1 MSLQTPA
8 FPRAPPAW
16 DPALARRSASL
27 ARAAVCGGD
36 RCEAHSKGSLWH
48 HDQHRFWVLRGW
60 QARSGG
66 QKGMRAGRASSARH
80 RLARPTPIRNGPQV
94 VPVPGMPTCILL
106 RTAERAVMLAVD
118 SIAHRVPCVCT
129 GGLEYQP
136 GEMVWAKVAP
146 RRSPMTIVQGHRRRC
161 LCSPRR
167 RRTSTG
173 SVAFAT
179 VATVAAVAATPQPAA
194 LSAVAVAA
202 MPLRPPQRTGT
213 IACDSVSLF

>member
-1 MSLQTPA
+1 MQ
-8 FPRAPPAW
+8 
-16 DPALARRSASL
+16 RSASL

-60 QARSGG
+60 QACSGG
-66 QKGMRAGRASSARH
+66 QKGMRACRASSARH

-146 RRSPMTIVQGHRRRC
+146 RRSPMTIVQGHRRRR

-167 RRTSTG
+167 RRSPVTSTG
-173 SVAFAT
+173 AVAFAT
-179 VATVAAVAATPQPAA
+179 VGRRRRRRRRHPPARR
-194 LSAVAVAA
+194 
-202 MPLRPPQRTGT
+202 PLRLCRCCHAPETTAAGT

>member
-1 MSLQTPA
+1 
-8 FPRAPPAW
+8 
-16 DPALARRSASL
+16 
-27 ARAAVCGGD
+27 
-36 RCEAHSKGSLWH
+36 
-48 HDQHRFWVLRGW
+48 
-60 QARSGG
+60 
-66 QKGMRAGRASSARH
+66 MRAGRASSARH

-179 VATVAAVAATPQPAA
+179 VATVAAVAANPPARRPA
-194 LSAVAVAA
+194 SPP
-202 MPLRPPQRTGT
+202 MPLPPCPSETTATYGDHRLRQCKT
-213 IACDSVSLF
+213 ILVLRSGLFFRWFERVPHTLWGCTMHIGLWAVWGA